1 MLKPVRKKRAY
12 EDIVDQIRSLI
23 QKKRIT
29 PGDQIPNERELA
41 LTFKVSR
48 TTVREALLSLE
59 AMNLLLRRQGDGTY
73 VIASSEESPGQPPA
87 AADE

>member
-12 EDIVDQIRSLI
+12 EDIVEQIRSLI
-23 QKKRIT
+23 QKNRIKR
-29 PGDQIPNERELA
+29 GDQISNERELA

-73 VIASSEESPGQPPA
+73 VIASSEESPGATPGLSG
-87 AADE
+87 